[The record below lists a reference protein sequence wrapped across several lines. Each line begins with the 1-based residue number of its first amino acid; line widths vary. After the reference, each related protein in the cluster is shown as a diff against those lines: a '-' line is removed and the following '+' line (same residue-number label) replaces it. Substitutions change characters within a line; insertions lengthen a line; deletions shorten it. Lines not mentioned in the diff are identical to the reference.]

1 MGIISSDLHTS
12 TPQTTKPLPRTL
24 PKEDPIYIYINKDG
38 NPSTIRTRHVKAN
51 VNTLKE
57 NQNDQNSSNE
67 GEDLMLQGLQIVKPP
82 FWQFLS
88 KFLGQSF
95 LLSLH

>member
-1 MGIISSDLHTS
+1 MLQHH
-12 TPQTTKPLPRTL
+12 KLPNHFPEPCQRKAL
-24 PKEDPIYIYINKDG
+24 YIYINKDG

-51 VNTLKE
+51 VNALKE

-67 GEDLMLQGLQIVKPP
+67 GEDLMLKGLQIVKPP
-82 FWQFLS
+82 VWQFLS